1 LGTVPE
7 LQLLPV
13 VKLPEPV
20 ALHDTSAART
30 GTTAIPPMI
39 AMAKQALCCQRA
51 KKARRQKSF
60 MGVTDGSPIQE
71 KTE

>member
-1 LGTVPE
+1 MIALSAALGTVPE

-39 AMAKQALCCQRA
+39 AMAKQALCCQR
-51 KKARRQKSF
+51 
-60 MGVTDGSPIQE
+60 
-71 KTE
+71 